1 MFDDRLRRL
10 AYRASRRSKLEAE
23 ELLGPFAESLLPGMN
38 EDELA
43 AFERLVELD
52 DITLLEVFTG
62 TRPTPEGLE
71 EIFGKLRDFWK
82 K

>member
-1 MFDDRLRRL
+1 
-10 AYRASRRSKLEAE
+10 
-23 ELLGPFAESLLPGMN
+23 MN

-71 EIFGKLRDFWK
+71 EILGRLRGFWK
-82 K
+82 GQNNFKE